1 MPVFLRDFFFR
12 RKPAASQGASRTVAM
27 LPPDPELVEQSPG
40 EAGQGAEVGV
50 GVLRLESGL
59 RVADGTARRGFG
71 PRHGA
76 VLQRFGALTMA
87 ADEGADARQEAI
99 LARLGIVHDPNE
111 VVIRGSDRSARLVVV
126 NRRLMSA
133 RFSEPGRVDVVF
145 SFQKKR
151 NARRL
156 ASDFLASLAAFCAGP
171 VELVM
176 TERGISGVFDV
187 AAGLAVSDLVV
198 GASGADEV
206 MEPEAEYLL
215 QAAAG

>member
-1 MPVFLRDFFFR
+1 
-12 RKPAASQGASRTVAM
+12 
-27 LPPDPELVEQSPG
+27 
-40 EAGQGAEVGV
+40 
-50 GVLRLESGL
+50 
-59 RVADGTARRGFG
+59 
-71 PRHGA
+71 
-76 VLQRFGALTMA
+76 MA